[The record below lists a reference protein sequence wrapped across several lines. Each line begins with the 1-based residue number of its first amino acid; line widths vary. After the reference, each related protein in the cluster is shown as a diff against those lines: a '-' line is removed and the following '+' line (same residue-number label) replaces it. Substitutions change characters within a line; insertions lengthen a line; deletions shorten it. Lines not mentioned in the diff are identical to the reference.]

1 MWRFL
6 VLLAA
11 CGGPP
16 RPPVRVVPVTHRV
29 AHYENPRFKIGA
41 LIEVG
46 DDDHA
51 VIKLDGDDAAERL
64 DRRGPA
70 YVDRAGR
77 PILRVVDGD
86 SVVVFVHGGDVGV
99 ALGRDSD

>member
-1 MWRFL
+1 MWRCL
-6 VLLAA
+6 VLVAA

-16 RPPVRVVPVTHRV
+16 RPPVRAVPVTHKV

-41 LIEVG
+41 RIDLA
-46 DDDHA
+46 DSDHPM
-51 VIKLDGDDAAERL
+51 IKLDGDDVAERL
-64 DRRGPA
+64 ERRGA
-70 YVDRAGR
+70 SYVDREGR

>member
-1 MWRFL
+1 M
-6 VLLAA
+6 
-11 CGGPP
+11 
-16 RPPVRVVPVTHRV
+16 VVPSHKV

-41 LIEVG
+41 TIDVA
-46 DDDHA
+46 DNDHA
-51 VIKLDGDDAAERL
+51 VIRLDGDRAAESL
-64 DRRGPA
+64 HRRGGS
-70 YVDRAGR
+70 YVDAEGR

>member
-1 MWRFL
+1 MWRCL

-16 RPPVRVVPVTHRV
+16 RPPVRAVPVTHRL
-29 AHYENPRFKIGA
+29 AHYENSRFKIGA
-41 LIEVG
+41 TIEVA

-51 VIKLDGDDAAERL
+51 VIKLDGDDAAEHL
-64 DRRGPA
+64 ARRGPA
-70 YVDRAGR
+70 YVDGAGR